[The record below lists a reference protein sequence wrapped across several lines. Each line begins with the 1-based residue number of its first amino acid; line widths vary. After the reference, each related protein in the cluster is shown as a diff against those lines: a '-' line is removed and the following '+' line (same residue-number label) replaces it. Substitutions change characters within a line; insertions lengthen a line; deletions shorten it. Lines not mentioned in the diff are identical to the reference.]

1 MGMNINTASKPKTL
15 LIETEIGKDWKLQF
29 RLILIKEIKKLR
41 DWQESFGKRK
51 EEEGE
56 EDYSDV

>member
-15 LIETEIGKDWKLQF
+15 LIETEMGKDWKLQF
-29 RLILIKEIKKLR
+29 CLILIKEIKKLR
-41 DWQESFGKRK
+41 DWQESFGERK